1 MLAASNGYT
10 ETVLALIAANA
21 DVLAKNKVSEVF
33 VEVCKRKDMFVCI
46 LSLCVVTLCA
56 PCASSA

>member
-1 MLAASNGYT
+1 MLAANYGHT

-21 DVLAKNKVSEVF
+21 DVHAKSNVSELCVMSF
-33 VEVCKRKDMFVCI
+33 REKASVCVLC
-46 LSLCVVTLCA
+46 LCVVTLCA